1 MSEQTKLLTEIRD
14 LLQILAEPA
23 LAKRDERLREEL
35 GKVVGKSKLK
45 AKSVHLMDGTQTQ
58 TQIGKASGLDKAHL
72 SRFVK
77 ALRTVGLVKMHEG
90 NPKLVI
96 PIPPNFL
103 DDTGGS

>member
-14 LLQILAEPA
+14 LLQIIAEPA

-35 GKVVGKSKLK
+35 GKAVGKSKLK

-58 TQIGKASGLDKAHL
+58 TQIGKASGLDKSHL

-77 ALRTVGLVKMHEG
+77 ALRTVRLVEMHEG
-90 NPKLVI
+90 NLALRTRSI
-96 PIPPNFL
+96 HQ
-103 DDTGGS
+103 